1 MWTECYYRRQKKK
14 TFTKVLG
21 ADKDIVHRDQTVE
34 NKKKDVRFDSKRGFY
49 QSEEKRNCH
58 IYVTSLMVVIFMF
71 LLKQSTLSA
80 VIFLFVPVV
89 LSSVYHIRMFAWY
102 QIMH

>member
-1 MWTECYYRRQKKK
+1 
-14 TFTKVLG
+14 
-21 ADKDIVHRDQTVE
+21 VHCDQTVE

-49 QSEEKRNCH
+49 QSEEKQNCH
-58 IYVTSLMVVIFMF
+58 IYVTSLMVVIFIMF